1 MRRQN
6 MGIGYKKAWSQDK
19 RGTCYQ
25 VGGQL
30 PENQTEIKA
39 EELVT
44 FFRIEVFVPSWPT
57 NA

>member
-1 MRRQN
+1 
-6 MGIGYKKAWSQDK
+6 MGIRYKKAWSQDK

-39 EELVT
+39 EEQVT
-44 FFRIEVFVPSWPT
+44 FFRIEVFVPSEPT

>member
-6 MGIGYKKAWSQDK
+6 TGIRYKKVWSQDK

-25 VGGQL
+25 VRGQL

-39 EELVT
+39 REQVT
-44 FFRIEVFVPSWPT
+44 FFRIEVFVPS
-57 NA
+57 